1 MKVWHVSPTNPTPE
15 QLQDPAATLQAGK
28 LVAFPTETVYGLGA
42 NALDEAAVR
51 RIFRVKG
58 RPADNPLIV
67 HIASIEDLALVTP
80 NPDAIPA
87 AATRDMAAFWP
98 GPLTIVLPASPRLA
112 PSVHPGMETV
122 GVRMPAH
129 PVAQMLIGLAGCPIA
144 APSANRSGRPSP
156 TCAGDVAEDLAD
168 YLDAEEGVVDGGS
181 CEVGVESTVIAVTDE
196 EVVIYRPGGVSQEEL
211 ERELGIPVRL
221 DPHLQLDHVQA
232 HANSHLAPAQRIPDQ
247 SSDATQAADLL
258 EPEYQGQELQAP
270 PSPGMKYRHY
280 APKATVIVW
289 CGDSSRVREA
299 MRQFALAN
307 VTNPI
312 AIIGRTTWPSCPAN
326 AVCWTAAEAGGEA
339 EAGAGGAA
347 ESEVERDEHTL
358 ESKEAHESDEPYAAT
373 LSRELYR
380 LLRDFDRQG
389 VTHILVEGVEL
400 EGLGLA
406 VMNRLSK
413 ASEGRIFHV

>member
-15 QLQDPAATLQAGK
+15 QLEDPAAALQVGK

-80 NPDAIPA
+80 HPDAIPA
-87 AATRDMAAFWP
+87 AATRAMAAFWP

-168 YLDAEEGVVDGGS
+168 YLDADEGVVDGGS
-181 CEVGVESTVIAVTDE
+181 CEVGVESTVIAVTEE
-196 EVVIYRPGGVSQEEL
+196 EVVIYRPGGVSREEL

-232 HANSHLAPAQRIPDQ
+232 HADSHLARAQRIPNQ
-247 SSDATQAADLL
+247 SPDATEAANSDLL
-258 EPEYQGQELQAP
+258 EAEYQGQELQAP

-289 CGDSSRVREA
+289 WGDPARVRKA
-299 MRQFALAN
+299 MREFALAN
-307 VTNPI
+307 ATSPI
-312 AIIGRTTWPSCPAN
+312 AIIGRTPWPSCPAN
-326 AVCWTAAEAGGEA
+326 AVCWTAAEA
-339 EAGAGGAA
+339 
-347 ESEVERDEHTL
+347 H
-358 ESKEAHESDEPYAAT
+358 EPYAAT

-389 VTHILVEGVEL
+389 VAHILVEGVEL